1 MKGTKSFK
9 NVSGKAVV
17 LGFCF
22 LLSALGTAAQ
32 NPQFL
37 EAAKKRLNKE
47 FSDSQR
53 RSIELADV
61 CAIETDPLASRVF
74 WEYGSIFVAD
84 NDVRLPDKCI
94 YPSSS
99 FVEAFQ
105 AKLERKKELIGTA
118 EIELQVIAME
128 HLLKAIN
135 DAGQLRLTITP
146 LHGQIAGGRSF
157 ADTVRL
163 WNSRYYRALDHWAR
177 RGKITSEEAAAA
189 RILPL
194 DLQIKKVVE
203 WEANGVYFST
213 NFSKSIF
220 YSVAPP
226 GTSQHLSLLAF
237 DVVEADDQRVR
248 AIMNKHGWFQT
259 IRTDKPHFT
268 FLGRAETE
276 LPYHGL
282 RNIYYEGNSYW
293 VPSVEPVGTA
303 GSVPLNLPAT

>member
-1 MKGTKSFK
+1 L
-9 NVSGKAVV
+9 A

-22 LLSALGTAAQ
+22 LSSALVTPAQ

-37 EAAKKRLNKE
+37 EAAKKRLSKE
-47 FSDSQR
+47 FADSQR
-53 RSIELADV
+53 SGIELADV
-61 CAIETDPLASRVF
+61 CPIETDPLAKRVF

-84 NDVRLPDKCI
+84 NKVRLPDKCV
-94 YPSSS
+94 YFSSS
-99 FVEAFQ
+99 LVDAFQ

-118 EIELQVIAME
+118 EIELQVTAME
-128 HLLKAIN
+128 HLLKAIS
-135 DAGQLRLTITP
+135 DAGQLSLTITP

-177 RGKITSEEAAAA
+177 QGSITSEEAATA

-203 WEANGVYFST
+203 WEAKGVYFST

-237 DVVEADDQRVR
+237 DVVEADDRGGRVDRVHHVVQRSGQLEDILAVERRDKGAVQPLDDLVGQEVAFVLDFLDFVR
-248 AIMNKHGWFQT
+248 LVPDRPPAPSSRGD
-259 IRTDKPHFT
+259 RP
-268 FLGRAETE
+268 RA
-276 LPYHGL
+276 
-282 RNIYYEGNSYW
+282 
-293 VPSVEPVGTA
+293 
-303 GSVPLNLPAT
+303 

>member
-1 MKGTKSFK
+1 MRGTRLSKS
-9 NVSGKAVV
+9 AVV

-22 LLSALGTAAQ
+22 LLSVLVTSAQ

-47 FSDSQR
+47 FSDSER
-53 RSIELADV
+53 PGIELAEI
-61 CAIETDPLASRVF
+61 CPIERDPLARRVF

-84 NDVRLPDKCI
+84 DDVRLPEKCI
-94 YPSSS
+94 YPSSAP
-99 FVEAFQ
+99 VEAFQ
-105 AKLERKKELIGTA
+105 VRLERKKELFGSV
-118 EIELQVIAME
+118 EIELQETAME
-128 HLLKAIN
+128 HLLKAIS
-135 DAGQLRLTITP
+135 DAGQLGLTITP

-157 ADTVRL
+157 DDTVRL

-177 RGKITSEEAAAA
+177 RLKITREEAAAA
-189 RILPL
+189 RNLPL

-203 WEANGVYFST
+203 WEAKGFFFST

-220 YSVAPP
+220 YSAAPP

-237 DVVEADDQRVR
+237 DVVEANDPRIRV
-248 AIMNKHGWFQT
+248 IMNKHGWFQT

-268 FLGRAETE
+268 FLGLAETE
-276 LPYHGL
+276 LPSRGL

-293 VPSVEPVGTA
+293 VPSVEPAGTF
-303 GSVPLNLPAT
+303 GIVPQELPAT